1 MAKKALVL
9 GVDDYSSSPLNGCV
23 NDATRIGLLLDSSP
37 CGYDVKIL
45 TNSEVTRGAVRAG
58 IQWALQDSEC
68 TVIYFAGHG
77 WRTPISTYLVTY
89 DSTADEEGV
98 DFLWLTEAVKR
109 LAAPKQAVVLILDC
123 CHSGDANA
131 RSQVE
136 SGSPIKPADLSMIGG
151 AGRVLLAACRGNEAA
166 LELVHNGISHGAF
179 THYLC
184 EALEG
189 AAADSHRQVTV
200 NSAFDYV
207 AYRLAAEGRQ
217 TPVLRGD
224 QEGHV
229 ALAVGVE
236 KVGSWNPA
244 AGKKLGLAEARQR
257 AEELVTEA
265 HRLANGGTSYDAW
278 RNGEYADACRRFEP
292 ILGWFKKRAAAQHEL
307 LQDAVFRSHYDSSQH
322 FYDKLCAFEE
332 GFKLQNGVVAK
343 RIGSGGFGT
352 VWKMSGTSWV
362 QPVCFKSFHP
372 TDLLDREKVSRFRRG
387 YEAMKQLDHPNI
399 VKVRELTELPL
410 GFYMDYVDGP
420 NLRVLRPGSALD
432 PEQIVGILLEV
443 AETLKHA
450 HLRGVIHRDVKPE
463 NILIEVT
470 PEAEYVGHLTDFDLA
485 WFSTATQV
493 TKMAEGF
500 GSHFYAAPE
509 QINSPQSAV
518 AHKSTVDAYS
528 FGQLCFFSV
537 CNRDPQAFDH
547 DNNAGA
553 LSEEL
558 GNRWSDADASKLFLS
573 LYMDCTK
580 RNPKDRLSDFR
591 EISDRLAAVASA
603 LSNASESYDPAR
615 FMQQLAFNLSGRIPP
630 EKSSLVSHSV
640 RSRSGR
646 TGMTLIWSREAQSV
660 CALEVVFRPNE
671 LHMDGV
677 SVASIR
683 SILNQRVD
691 TMLRDNYKEYS
702 AERRG
707 AKGGGFEITVKFDHI
722 PKDMTGVLK
731 AREII
736 SRVVDLLE
744 QA

>member
-1 MAKKALVL
+1 MAKKALVA
-9 GVDDYSSSPLNGCV
+9 GVDDYSGSPLNGCV
-23 NDATRIGLLLDSSP
+23 NDATRIALLLDSP
-37 CGYDVKIL
+37 LCGYDLKLL

-58 IQWALQDSEC
+58 VQWALQESEC

-77 WRTPISTYLVTY
+77 WKTQVSTYLVTH
-89 DSTADEEGV
+89 DSTPHEEGV

-109 LAAPKQAVVLILDC
+109 LSAPAQAVVLILDC

-131 RSQVE
+131 RDQNE
-136 SGSPIKPADLSMIGG
+136 SGSPIKPSDLSMTGG
-151 AGRVLLAACRGNEAA
+151 TGRVLLAACRGNEAA

-189 AAADSHRQVTV
+189 AAADNHRQVTV

-207 AYRLAAEGRQ
+207 AYQLAAAGRQ

-224 QEGHV
+224 QEGHI

-236 KVGSWNPA
+236 KLGSWNPA
-244 AGKKLGLAEARQR
+244 AGKKLSLAEAQQR
-257 AEELVTEA
+257 AEELITEA
-265 HRLANGGTSYDAW
+265 HRLANGGTSYEAW

-292 ILGWFKKRAAAQHEL
+292 ILGWFKKRASTQHEL
-307 LQDAVFRSHYDSSQH
+307 LQDPLFRGQYDSSQH

-332 GFKLQNGVVAK
+332 GFKLQNGVVLK

-352 VWKMSGTSWV
+352 VWKMSGCSWSH
-362 QPVCFKSFHP
+362 PVCFKSFHP

-387 YEAMKQLDHPNI
+387 YEAMRQLDHPNI

-420 NLRVLRPGSALD
+420 NLRTLRPGSALD

-450 HLRGVIHRDVKPE
+450 HVRGVIHRDVKPE

-470 PEAEYVGHLTDFDLA
+470 SEAEYVGHLTDFDLA

-493 TKMAEGF
+493 TKLAEGF

-518 AHKSTVDAYS
+518 AHRSTVDAYS

-547 DNNAGA
+547 DNNARA
-553 LSEEL
+553 LSNEL
-558 GNRWSDADASKLFLS
+558 GTRWNDADASKEFLS
-573 LYMDCTK
+573 LYVDCTK
-580 RNPKDRLSDFR
+580 RNAKDRVSDFR
-591 EISDRLAAVASA
+591 EISDRLAVVASA
-603 LSNASESYDPAR
+603 LSNVSESYDPSR

-630 EKSSLVSHSV
+630 EKASSVSHSV

-646 TGMTLIWSREAQSV
+646 TGMTLIWSREAPSV
-660 CALEVVFRPNE
+660 CALEVIFRPNE

-677 SVASIR
+677 SVANIR

-691 TMLRDNYKEYS
+691 SMLRDNYKAHS